1 MFDIGLEKYYA
12 NFESVAWD
20 TVIFL
25 KNLWQ
30 TSRQPYGSVE
40 IFVEKGI
47 SHDFQGVEENGAF
60 SNNLGYSETVCLYV
74 TIATLCRLQCNQN
87 RLSIEATS
95 TTTTKKN
102 ISSARKQWEVNRWHC
117 KSEDI
122 TWRPNPSSIHVS
134 MINMR
139 FWQLQF
145 SLKNVILSLF

>member
-30 TSRQPYGSVE
+30 TSRQPCCSVE
-40 IFVEKGI
+40 TFVEKGI
-47 SHDFQGVEENGAF
+47 SHDFQRVEEDGAF
-60 SNNLGYSETVCLYV
+60 SHDLGYSETVCLYI

-95 TTTTKKN
+95 KK
-102 ISSARKQWEVNRWHC
+102 KKEY
-117 KSEDI
+117 
-122 TWRPNPSSIHVS
+122 
-134 MINMR
+134 
-139 FWQLQF
+139 FF
-145 SLKNVILSLF
+145 SQKTMESHQMAL